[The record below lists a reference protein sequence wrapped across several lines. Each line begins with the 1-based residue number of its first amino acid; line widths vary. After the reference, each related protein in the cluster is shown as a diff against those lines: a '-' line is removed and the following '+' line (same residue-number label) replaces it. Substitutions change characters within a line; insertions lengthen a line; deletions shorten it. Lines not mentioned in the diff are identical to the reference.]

1 MLICI
6 PWVAIGPD
14 VIYTVA
20 LKVLKPNP
28 VDKVVAIYKNS
39 LQNNS
44 SPPTS
49 AGEQPSQNNPMNLNG
64 KVVSVR

>member
-28 VDKVVAIYKNS
+28 IDKVVAIYKNES
-39 LQNNS
+39 SKKTTRSELQNN
-44 SPPTS
+44 
-49 AGEQPSQNNPMNLNG
+49 GMNLNG

>member
-28 VDKVVAIYKNS
+28 IDKVVAIYKNES
-39 LQNNS
+39 SSKKTTRPGSENN
-44 SPPTS
+44 
-49 AGEQPSQNNPMNLNG
+49 GMNLNG
-64 KVVSVR
+64 KVVNVR

>member
-28 VDKVVAIYKNS
+28 IDKVVSIYKNES
-39 LQNNS
+39 SSRKKGLPGAINN
-44 SPPTS
+44 
-49 AGEQPSQNNPMNLNG
+49 GGMNNLNG
-64 KVVSVR
+64 KVVNVRP